1 MMDVIQIAS
10 YIPHPRFPYDLQQ
23 MQRSMMNINV
33 KNAAVT
39 DAQQNSFPWRPSIA
53 QFFGT
58 IGFYAPFFGIS
69 AVLLPAKIQMIAP
82 DQKVSMVASATSITL
97 LISVFAGFICGAL
110 CDMTRS
116 RFGARTPWI
125 VGGGILA
132 TVCLVIFATSSN
144 ATVALGAWYV
154 YVVWY
159 NAVMAAAMAWMPDLI
174 APKYRGTASSMFGVA
189 TQIGLNGAQSLAS
202 LYITNVSKG
211 VFILLIVADVALILA
226 VIICQE
232 KSNKHVPREPFSFE
246 SFKTNFLPPRHAG
259 RDYWFAALARLMYMM
274 PGGIGTYRL
283 YTLTDYMHTPA
294 EAAAKWMSLMAA
306 LSLVMAIVA
315 AVISGPLADKLKTI
329 KVPVAVAV
337 FLVGVPCWLPFFIPT
352 PLMYTIYVA
361 LSGLGGGIFV
371 ALDQALMTSV
381 LPNQKNAAKDL
392 AFLNVAGTI
401 GQMLA
406 PLLAAAVIGVFG
418 YMGLFPMGFIV
429 LSIAAVSV
437 FGIKGVK

>member
-1 MMDVIQIAS
+1 
-10 YIPHPRFPYDLQQ
+10 
-23 MQRSMMNINV
+23 MNINV
-33 KNAAVT
+33 ANASIT
-39 DAQQNSFPWRPSIA
+39 DAQQSRFPWRPSIA
-53 QFFGT
+53 QFFAT

-69 AVLLPAKIQMIAP
+69 AVLLPAKIAMIDP
-82 DQKVSMVASATSITL
+82 DNKVAMTASATTVTL

-125 VGGGILA
+125 VGGGVLA
-132 TVCLVIFATSSN
+132 TVCLIVFATASD
-144 ATVALGAWYV
+144 TTLALGAWYV

-159 NAVMAAAMAWMPDLI
+159 NAIMAAAMAWMPDMI
-174 APKYRGTASSMFGVA
+174 APRHRGSASAMFGVA

-202 LYITNVSKG
+202 LYITDVSTG
-211 VFILLIVADVALILA
+211 VFTLLIIADIALIVAV
-226 VIICQE
+226 VICRE
-232 KSNKHVPREPFSFE
+232 KSNRHVPRKPFSLE
-246 SFKTNFLPPRHAG
+246 SLKESFLPPRRAG
-259 RDYWFAALARLMYMM
+259 RDYWFAAAARLMYMM

-283 YTLTDYMHTPA
+283 YTLTDYMGTPA

-306 LSLVMAIVA
+306 LSLVMAVA
-315 AVISGPLADKLKTI
+315 AAVLSGPLADHLKTI
-329 KVPVAVAV
+329 KVPVAIAV

-381 LPNQKNAAKDL
+381 LPSKDTAAKDL

-406 PLLAAAVIGVFG
+406 PLLAAAVIGMFG
-418 YMGLFPMGFIV
+418 YAGLFPMGFIV
-429 LSIAAVSV
+429 LTIAAVSV
-437 FGIKGVK
+437 FGIKNVR